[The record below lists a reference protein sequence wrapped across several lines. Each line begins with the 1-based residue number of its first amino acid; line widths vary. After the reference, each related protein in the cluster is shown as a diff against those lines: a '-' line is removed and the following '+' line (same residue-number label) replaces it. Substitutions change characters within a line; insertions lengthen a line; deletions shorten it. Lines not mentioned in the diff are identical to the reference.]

1 MSYLKKNAKLRIK
14 IVKRLQDVFFATI
27 SAFAGLLHID
37 SVNDII
43 KMMIS
48 TNIILGWR
56 SMMIDMAA
64 ISWVIFSH
72 DAFVSQETFANKLC
86 RGILAAKSEM
96 NLDMRWDY
104 LDVTGRTTDNLER
117 LGWGQSQNPRLTM
130 VSSSLNW
137 INVFDPFCFATRCY
151 NRSLYAM
158 NHQNY
163 TKSCIPRL
171 LY

>member
-1 MSYLKKNAKLRIK
+1 
-14 IVKRLQDVFFATI
+14 
-27 SAFAGLLHID
+27 
-37 SVNDII
+37 
-43 KMMIS
+43 MIS

-117 LGWGQSQNPRLTM
+117 LGWGQSQNPRLAM

-137 INVFDPFCFATRCY
+137 INVFDPFVLPRAVTIVPFMLWTTKIIQ
-151 NRSLYAM
+151 SLVFHASYIK
-158 NHQNY
+158 NNGRPRERFK
-163 TKSCIPRL
+163 TKTSLRF
-171 LY
+171 YVFNKNNS